1 MQVRP
6 RRSKVIKMGSR
17 GPLPKEEGR
26 RQNRRAKS
34 SLRLIESW
42 EQTAVVPEPPDG
54 MDDTQT
60 ESWNRYFS
68 SELSALVQE
77 TDLPV
82 VRRLW
87 NYYQQHSDLTSIFD
101 KGRLVP
107 GSQGQP
113 RINPAHDAAMKLETA
128 ILRLENELGLTPSAR
143 LRLGIVMSAAH
154 QSLDSMNDRLS
165 KETISDE
172 SLWADEE

>member
-1 MQVRP
+1 
-6 RRSKVIKMGSR
+6 MGSR

-34 SLRLIESW
+34 NLRLIESW
-42 EQTAVVPEPPDG
+42 EQTAVVPDPPDG
-54 MDDTQT
+54 MDHAQT
-60 ESWNRYFS
+60 ESWNRYFG

-87 NYYQQHSDLTSIFD
+87 TYYQQHSDLTAIFD

-143 LRLGIVMSAAH
+143 MRLGIVMSAAH
-154 QSLDSMNDRLS
+154 QSLDGLNARLTA
-165 KETISDE
+165 KAAESDAD
-172 SLWADEE
+172 LWANFDEG